1 MKIINLTGKTLKF
14 INYDNA
20 NSIINEGNSF
30 IVITS
35 DKPIVNDMKINGI
48 TTVTNNYKNL
58 TISRYFSDGIDI
70 KSTSN
75 PYNEKELESI
85 LPIEEDT
92 VYIISK
98 EFSNYS
104 FFYNR
109 NDIFYPDKPY
119 KKINKK
125 SNKYEAIEDTYQ
137 VLVSTF
143 RSIV

>member
-14 INYDNA
+14 INYDSA

-35 DKPIVNDMKINGI
+35 DKPIINDMKINGI
-48 TTVTNNYKNL
+48 TTITNNYKNL

-75 PYNEKELESI
+75 PYDEKELESI
-85 LPIEEDT
+85 LPIEDDT

-125 SNKYEAIEDTYQ
+125 TNKYETVEDTYQ
-137 VLVSTF
+137 ALVSTF

>member
-1 MKIINLTGKTLKF
+1 MKITNLTGKTLKF
-14 INYDNA
+14 INYDGTD
-20 NSIINEGNSF
+20 SIINEGNSF

-35 DKPIVNDMKINGI
+35 DTIINDMKINGI
-48 TTVTNNYKNL
+48 TTITNTYKNL
-58 TISRYFSDGIDI
+58 TISRYFSDSIDI

-75 PYNEKELESI
+75 PYDEKELESI
-85 LPIEEDT
+85 LPIEEDS

-109 NDIFYPDKPY
+109 NDIFYPDKPC

-125 SNKYEAIEDTYQ
+125 TNKYETIEDTYQ
-137 VLVSTF
+137 VLVSTS
-143 RSIV
+143 RSNV

>member
-1 MKIINLTGKTLKF
+1 MKITNLTGKTLKF

-35 DKPIVNDMKINGI
+35 DKPTINDMKINGI

-75 PYNEKELESI
+75 PYDEKELESI
-85 LPIEEDT
+85 LPIEDDT

-119 KKINKK
+119 KKINKTT
-125 SNKYEAIEDTYQ
+125 NKYETVEDTYQ